1 MYDEKIPMH
10 VIVVAFMMMGT
21 IIGSSNAQSTS
32 NVTAGSITN
41 LTNGSTSLGD
51 ANNMSAIEGTIN

>member
-1 MYDEKIPMH
+1 MLLLS
-10 VIVVAFMMMGT
+10 AFMMMGT
-21 IIGSSNAQSTS
+21 IIGSSNAQFTS